1 MHFKQAL
8 DKFDLTLTLKEKQ
21 KEALD
26 NILDHCFD
34 KICDV
39 IVSLPTGYGKSLVYS
54 LLPHVLRKRR
64 DLDKGCVLV
73 ICPLNLIQSDQLIS
87 LAQYDVPACSRSL
100 PRLSS

>member
-21 KEALD
+21 KEASD

-39 IVSLPTGYGKSLVYS
+39 IVSFY
-54 LLPHVLRKRR
+54 
-64 DLDKGCVLV
+64 
-73 ICPLNLIQSDQLIS
+73 QLAMEKVWCIPYYPMFWERG
-87 LAQYDVPACSRSL
+87 AT
-100 PRLSS
+100 